1 MHQDDPNGIDALQ
14 ELFEHIIDEGVE
26 VILDTDSFDAL
37 HARLRELMRPL
48 AQAIVSKAGEDADD
62 SQVDRAACA
71 IATRAALDLWNHTPI
86 PDNHFRPHKMDKPE
100 RNAPCPC
107 GSQRKYKQ
115 CCGAVESPSLTLP
128 PDEMAARVLK
138 RLPKERIGEIGAL
151 GVPVHTLGMVAQAW
165 FEQARFDDV
174 VTLLE
179 PVFKDVRGL
188 DERAELAADVLGRAW
203 LGLGDEA
210 RRLQLIATLK
220 SAPDKTLK
228 SAGFQREVTL
238 KSDRGDF
245 PAAWSAFGQAQRLT
259 PNNPMLAHLEVL
271 LLLAEGRE
279 AEARARVDFWAAKLA
294 RDPEFDHSDLIG
306 LLHQMLDVGR
316 VDERLAAL
324 PEDYPERRLL
334 LHVELEG
341 IEPPIWRRLE
351 VENSL
356 TFAELHDILQRAMGW
371 DDEHLHEFIVGDH
384 RIGPAPEFEPA
395 WDEPALPSEEVE
407 LGQVIGRR
415 KSFRY
420 LYDFGDGWSH
430 RITIEQRL
438 PSTPTERP
446 AVLLAGKRAC
456 PPEDCG
462 GVPGYYRLL
471 DALAKPDSDENRET
485 LEWLGDYKL
494 DAFNLAS
501 VRKAVASLFTPI

>member
-1 MHQDDPNGIDALQ
+1 MPQNDPRDMDALH
-14 ELFEHIIDEGVE
+14 ELFDHIVDEGVG
-26 VILDTDSFDAL
+26 VILDTGSFDAL

-48 AQAIVSKAGEDADD
+48 AQLIVSEADEEADD
-62 SQVDRAACA
+62 RQVDQAACA
-71 IATRAALDLWNHTPI
+71 IATRTALDLWNHTPI
-86 PDNHFRPHKMDKPE
+86 PDNHFRPRKMEKPE

-138 RLPKERIGEIGAL
+138 RLPTERIGEIAAL
-151 GVPVHTLGMVAQAW
+151 GVPVQTLGMVAQAW
-165 FEQARFDDV
+165 FEQERFDDV
-174 VTLLE
+174 VALLD
-179 PVFKDVRGL
+179 PVFEDVRGL
-188 DERAELAADVLGRAW
+188 DERAELAAEVLGDAW
-203 LGLGDEA
+203 LALGDDA
-210 RRLQLIATLK
+210 RRLQLIALLRN
-220 SAPDKTLK
+220 APDKTLR
-228 SAGFQREVTL
+228 STAFQREATQNC
-238 KSDRGDF
+238 DRGDL
-245 PAAWSAFGQAQRLT
+245 PAAWAAFGEARRLT
-259 PNNPMLAHLEVL
+259 PNNPTLAHIEVL
-271 LLLAEGRE
+271 LLLAEGRQ
-279 AEARARVDFWAAKLA
+279 AEARARVEFWTARLA
-294 RDPEFDHSDLIG
+294 RDPDYDHSDLIG
-306 LLHQMLDVGR
+306 LLHQMLEIGR
-316 VDERLAAL
+316 VDKRLEAL
-324 PEDYPERRLL
+324 PEDYPARRLL

-356 TFAELHDILQRAMGW
+356 TFAELHDILQTAMGW
-371 DDEHLHEFIVGDH
+371 DDEHLHEFIVGAH
-384 RIGPAPEFEPA
+384 RIGPTTEVESA

-407 LGQVIGRR
+407 LGQVIGRK

-438 PSTPTERP
+438 PSAPSERP

-471 DALAKPDSDENRET
+471 DALAQPDSDENRET
-485 LEWLGDYKL
+485 LEWLGDYRPE
-494 DAFNLAS
+494 AFSLAS
-501 VRKAVASLFTPI
+501 VRKAVASLFTPN

>member
-1 MHQDDPNGIDALQ
+1 MHQGDTNAL
-14 ELFEHIIDEGVE
+14 EGLLDHIIDEGVG
-26 VILDTDSFDAL
+26 VILDTHSFDAL

-48 AQAIVSKAGEDADD
+48 AQAIVSEAGDDADD
-62 SQVDRAACA
+62 NQVDLATRA

-86 PDNHFRPHKMDKPE
+86 PDNHFRPYKMDKPE

-107 GSQRKYKQ
+107 GSLRKYKQ
-115 CCGAVESPSLTLP
+115 CCGAVESPSLELP
-128 PDEMAARVLK
+128 PDEMVARVLK
-138 RLPKERIGEIGAL
+138 RLPRERIGEIHAL
-151 GVPVHTLGMVAQAW
+151 GVPVLTLGLVAETWLGQ
-165 FEQARFDDV
+165 QRFDDIV
-174 VTLLE
+174 ALLE
-179 PVFKDVRGL
+179 PVFKEVREL
-188 DERAELAADVLGRAW
+188 DERAELAADVLGNAW
-203 LGLGDEA
+203 LALGDEA

-220 SAPDKTLK
+220 SAPDKTLR
-228 SAGFQREVTL
+228 SAAFQREAVL
-238 KSDRGDF
+238 KSDLGDF
-245 PAAWSAFGQAQRLT
+245 PAAWAAFGQAQRLT
-259 PNNPMLAHLEVL
+259 PNNPTLAHLEVL

-294 RDPEFDHSDLIG
+294 RDPEFDHSERIG
-306 LLHQMLDVGR
+306 LLYEMLDIGR

-356 TFAELHDILQRAMGW
+356 SFAELHDILQTAMGW
-371 DDEHLHEFIVGDH
+371 DDAHLHEFIVGKY
-384 RIGPAPEFEPA
+384 RIGPTTEVEAA
-395 WDEPALPSEEVE
+395 WDEPALPGDEVE

-446 AVLLAGKRAC
+446 AALLAGKRAC

-471 DALAKPDSDENRET
+471 DAQAEPDSDENRET
-485 LEWLGDYKL
+485 LEWLGDYKPE
-494 DAFNLAS
+494 AFNLAS
-501 VRKAVASLFTPI
+501 LRKAVASLFTPI

>member
-1 MHQDDPNGIDALQ
+1 MHHDDTHDLDALHA
-14 ELFEHIIDEGVE
+14 LFDRIIDEGVG
-26 VILDTDSFDAL
+26 VILDTGSFDAL

-48 AQAIVSKAGEDADD
+48 AQLIAREAGEDADERQLD
-62 SQVDRAACA
+62 QAACGL
-71 IATRAALDLWNHTPI
+71 ATRAALDLWNHTPI
-86 PDNHFRPHKMDKPE
+86 PDNHFRPHKMPKPE

-115 CCGAVESPSLTLP
+115 CCGAVESASLELP

-151 GVPVHTLGMVAQAW
+151 GVPVQTLGMVAQAW
-165 FEQARFDDV
+165 FEEERFDDV
-174 VTLLE
+174 VALLE
-179 PVFKDVRGL
+179 PVFEDVRRL
-188 DERAELAADVLGRAW
+188 DERAELAADVLCNAW
-203 LGLGDEA
+203 LALGDEA
-210 RRLQLIATLK
+210 RRLQLVAALQG
-220 SAPDKTLK
+220 APDKTLR
-228 SAGFQREVTL
+228 SAAFQREATL
-238 KSDRGDF
+238 DCERGDF
-245 PAAWSAFGQAQRLT
+245 AAAWAAFAQAQRLT
-259 PNNPMLAHLEVL
+259 PNNPTLAHLEVL
-271 LLLAEGRE
+271 LLLAEGRQ
-279 AEARARVDFWAAKLA
+279 ADARARVEFWAAKLA
-294 RDPEFDHSDLIG
+294 RDPEFDHSELIG
-306 LLHQMLDVGR
+306 LLYQMLDVGQM
-316 VDERLAAL
+316 DERLAAL
-324 PEDYPERRLL
+324 PEDYPERRLV

-356 TFAELHDILQRAMGW
+356 TFAELHDILQTAMGW
-371 DDEHLHEFIVGDH
+371 NDAHLHEFIVGKQ
-384 RIGPAPEFEPA
+384 RIGLTTEIESA
-395 WDEPALPSEEVE
+395 WDEPALPGEEVE

-446 AVLLAGKRAC
+446 AALLAGKRAC

-471 DALAKPDSDENRET
+471 DALAQPDSDESREM
-485 LEWLGDYKL
+485 LEWLGDYRPE
-494 DAFNLAS
+494 AFSLAS
-501 VRKAVASLFTPI
+501 VRKAVASLFVPI